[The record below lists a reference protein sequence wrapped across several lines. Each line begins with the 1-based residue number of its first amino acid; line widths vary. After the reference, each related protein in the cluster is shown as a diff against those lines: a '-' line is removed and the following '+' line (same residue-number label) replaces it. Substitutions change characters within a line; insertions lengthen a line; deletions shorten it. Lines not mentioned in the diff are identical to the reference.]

1 MISEDP
7 YLKDVF
13 PKPPL
18 TAFKKQTNIQNIL
31 IKSKLPCP
39 PRHHEKRKVNGMSKC
54 GKACTAC
61 PFINEVKVIK
71 IKNDSYWKINRMLT
85 CDNSNIIYMI
95 QCNIDRCLKR
105 YIGECKHSLHE
116 RLSDH
121 RGYISNQVI
130 SQATGAHF
138 NLPGHSLAN
147 LTITILEIVKNN
159 DDEYRKQREKYFIRK
174 FNTYYEGLNRQQ

>member
-1 MISEDP
+1 
-7 YLKDVF
+7 
-13 PKPPL
+13 
-18 TAFKKQTNIQNIL
+18 
-31 IKSKLPCP
+31 
-39 PRHHEKRKVNGMSKC
+39 
-54 GKACTAC
+54 
-61 PFINEVKVIK
+61 
-71 IKNDSYWKINRMLT
+71 MLT

-105 YIGECKHSLHE
+105 YIGECKRSLRE

-147 LTITILEIVKNN
+147 LTITILEKVKNN

-174 FNTYYEGLNRQQ
+174 FNTYYKELNRQQ